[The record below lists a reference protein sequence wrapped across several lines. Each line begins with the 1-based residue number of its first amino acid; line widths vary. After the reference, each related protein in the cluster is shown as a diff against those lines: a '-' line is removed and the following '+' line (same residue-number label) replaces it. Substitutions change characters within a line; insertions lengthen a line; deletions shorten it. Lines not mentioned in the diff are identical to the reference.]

1 MPAVLRTL
9 MAEIIVPYMNAH
21 TVHGAYFE
29 HNLASRRVFEKNGFS
44 FETLAPDAIPINPA
58 KLNGVEGKN
67 VGIGVMKWERRPAN

>member
-1 MPAVLRTL
+1 MPAVLSTL

-21 TVHGAYFE
+21 TVHGGYFE